1 MSMLPHVGYKEIKV
15 KKLYFLLLIVLLS
28 SMPVFGLE
36 SDARSGE
43 NKPES
48 MNAGTVQA
56 DMEQSS
62 IAPLPETKAD
72 IQDSPVLPAGSNK
85 TAGTDTPA
93 EVVPPA
99 AGEPDAAA
107 KAADMQVPAA
117 MPGAADSSTVDSV
130 PAVTAPDAEKNAD
143 VVKATESEKKESIEP
158 QTAVETESANPPAQ
172 PEAAQPVAPS
182 SITKVE
188 SEAADS
194 VVEMNEP
201 TQRTKRRAF
210 SLHAGLS
217 IAASAATNAVSLTDF
232 LQKEM
237 VIDLPKLA
245 KHTIR
250 SGIHAG
256 NTAEVGLFWQFTVL
270 EEHTVRF
277 STMVDENLW
286 VNIPKSLLELAA
298 KGNAANAQGKP
309 IEGDFN
315 AKLNAFV
322 DTGILYQMK
331 KPKYSISARLAY
343 FLPVAYMENP
353 KIHYSIKPAV
363 NDKTGQTDGLVFE
376 ANGTAQVYGSILA
389 GLYDSNFPSVTDI
402 LKNGGIDLSIS
413 GSYRPASWVN
423 ITGGIDYLPLKVV
436 TTNKG
441 IQARFEAT
449 GRVNNIIGTIGNGLG
464 NIFSYKIKGPTIS
477 TTDLPE
483 KKIMRPGKIRIGA
496 DFQPFENNYL
506 IVSPFI
512 AFPFVN
518 AKPYYIDGGI
528 KVESRFAKVL
538 GASFSTACIE
548 RIWRHELALF
558 LDSRFFSLNFAAS
571 IASQGFARTF
581 YTLSGLGFRFG
592 IGIGL

>member
-1 MSMLPHVGYKEIKV
+1 M
-15 KKLYFLLLIVLLS
+15 KKLYFLLLIVIFLS
-28 SMPVFGLE
+28 IPVVFGQEAGTALDSSGIE
-36 SDARSGE
+36 SPAANMDQIDAAQNAAVPLSDAQSD
-43 NKPES
+43 
-48 MNAGTVQA
+48 VQ
-56 DMEQSS
+56 
-62 IAPLPETKAD
+62 
-72 IQDSPVLPAGSNK
+72 
-85 TAGTDTPA
+85 
-93 EVVPPA
+93 
-99 AGEPDAAA
+99 
-107 KAADMQVPAA
+107 
-117 MPGAADSSTVDSV
+117 
-130 PAVTAPDAEKNAD
+130 APDATPVSPESVAD
-143 VVKATESEKKESIEP
+143 TASVTTAEIGAAHGRDTVKAEDKDALRS
-158 QTAVETESANPPAQ
+158 QVETGAQAES
-172 PEAAQPVAPS
+172 VKPS
-182 SITKVE
+182 ASGSITKVE
-188 SEAADS
+188 AETVETD
-194 VVEMNEP
+194 VEMNEP

-210 SLHAGLS
+210 SMHTGLS
-217 IAASAATNAVSLTDF
+217 IETCAATNAVSLTDF
-232 LQKEM
+232 FKKEM
-237 VIDLPKLA
+237 VIDLPALA
-245 KHTIR
+245 KRTIR
-250 SGIHAG
+250 TGIHAG

-277 STMVDENLW
+277 STMVNQDFWL
-286 VNIPKSLLELAA
+286 NIPKSLLELAA
-298 KGNAANAQGKP
+298 NGNAANAQGKS

-376 ANGTAQVYGSILA
+376 AKGTAQVYGSILA

-449 GRVNNIIGTIGNGLG
+449 GGVNNIIGTIGNGLG